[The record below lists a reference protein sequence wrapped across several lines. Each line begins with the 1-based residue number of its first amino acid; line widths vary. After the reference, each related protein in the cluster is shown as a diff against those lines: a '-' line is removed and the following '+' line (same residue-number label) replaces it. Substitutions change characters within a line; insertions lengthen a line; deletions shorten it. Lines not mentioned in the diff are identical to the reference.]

1 MATTFEE
8 DLPTQI
14 ASLSQQLAS
23 GTYELLV
30 LIARADAEHTWE
42 TSGSLSC
49 AAWLA
54 ELCAIELSTARNQL
68 RVARAMIQYPEL
80 DSAMARGDICYAKA
94 RIMAPHLSPESINQ
108 LVDLAS
114 NTSVGRL
121 SKAIAAWTLR
131 NEDPDTIERRQRHAR
146 SVTWHTEPDGM
157 IVVTARLQPSQG
169 ARVCAAITAAV
180 QAGAKIGSSEDSV
193 NQPSD
198 DDNQTDAPAGAHQR
212 QRRPT
217 LAQQRADALLTL
229 ATDGGSST
237 VHEVVVHVDVDGN
250 HLADGTPLSD
260 NAVARLLPSSFV
272 SLLMHDSARQPI
284 DASPRRRFPT
294 RRQKRVVDARHSQ
307 CAQQGCNATSF
318 LQYDHKDPYASGGP
332 TVIDNLQRLCG
343 PHNRQK
349 NPR

>member
-1 MATTFEE
+1 MTTTFED

-30 LIARADAEHTWE
+30 LIARADAERTWE

-49 AAWLA
+49 APWLA

-68 RVARAMIQYPEL
+68 RVARAMMQYAEL
-80 DSAMARGDICYAKA
+80 NSAMARGDICYAKA
-94 RIMAPHLSPESINQ
+94 RIMAPHLSPESISQ

-131 NEDPDTIERRQRHAR
+131 NEDPETIERRQRHAR
-146 SVTWHTEPDGM
+146 AVTWHTEPDGM
-157 IVVTARLQPSQG
+157 IVITARLQPSQG

-180 QAGAKIGSSEDSV
+180 QAGERIE
-193 NQPSD
+193 PSD
-198 DDNQTDAPAGAHQR
+198 HDNQADAPAGAQPR
-212 QRRPT
+212 ERRPT
-217 LAQQRADALLTL
+217 LAQQRADGLVAL
-229 ATDGGSST
+229 ATDGGSNT
-237 VHEVVVHVDVDGN
+237 VHEVVIHVDADGN
-250 HLADGTPLSD
+250 RLADGTPLSD
-260 NAVARLLPSSFV
+260 SAVTRLLPASFI
-272 SLLMHDSARQPI
+272 SLLMHDSARHPI
-284 DASPRRRFPT
+284 DASPRRRYPT
-294 RRQKRVVDARHSQ
+294 RRQKRVVDARHGQ
-307 CAQQGCNATSF
+307 CAQQGCSATSF